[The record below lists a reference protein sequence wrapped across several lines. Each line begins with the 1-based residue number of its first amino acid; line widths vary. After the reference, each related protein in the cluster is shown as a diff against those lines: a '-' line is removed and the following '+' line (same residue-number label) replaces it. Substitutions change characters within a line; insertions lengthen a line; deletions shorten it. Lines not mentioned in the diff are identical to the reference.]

1 MSGFTTVTDRTSPS
15 NEAPAGATL
24 LSAAPARPLADDST
38 KASRVSEILASLG
51 HPTRLRIVAVL
62 AEGEEH
68 VTGLSERLGI
78 SQPHISQQLSIL
90 RMRGLV
96 EVVRAG
102 GFAFYH
108 LAEPRLRNVISCME
122 QCRKP

>member
-1 MSGFTTVTDRTSPS
+1 MTVSASVPPS
-15 NEAPAGATL
+15 FPGAL
-24 LSAAPARPLADDST
+24 PGVAERPSLAEDLEKAA
-38 KASRVSEILASLG
+38 RVSEILAALG
-51 HPTRLRIVAVL
+51 NPTRLRIVAAL

-68 VTGLSERLGI
+68 VSGLSLRLGLP
-78 SQPHISQQLSIL
+78 QPHVSQQLSIL

-102 GFAFYH
+102 GHAFYH
-108 LAEPRLRNVISCME
+108 LSEPRLRNVISCME

>member
-1 MSGFTTVTDRTSPS
+1 MPHRTPPLTDAS
-15 NEAPAGATL
+15 AGATL
-24 LSAAPARPLADDST
+24 LSAVPAPSLADDSG
-38 KASRVSEILASLG
+38 KASRVAEILASLG
-51 HPTRLRIVAVL
+51 HPTRLRIIAAL

-68 VTGLSERLGI
+68 VSGLSERLGI
-78 SQPHISQQLSIL
+78 TQPHISQQLSIL